1 MNLLYRRFHAL
12 LLTLAVLAWPVVLHG
27 HRVTGSDT
35 HTGPHNKP
43 SPAAEAVQSP
53 SPAIEKLPEQPN
65 PVRLGVEEKTGG
77 FVPLDLVFTNDRGE
91 QVRLRQLVDR
101 PTLLVPVYFNCPTG
115 CIMELAN
122 LADAVRRSQHKIGS
136 FRAIS
141 LSFDA
146 TETPDMAAA
155 TRPNFTQMLG
165 KDFPEDA
172 WAFLTGDHE
181 AVRQLIESI
190 GFSFQKMAD
199 GTIVH
204 PTTMVVLAQDGQII
218 KYVYG
223 TFLSGDVDLAL
234 AEAAKG
240 EPTFSIRRFLEYCL
254 PANPTQVRQVLD
266 VLKWVS
272 LALLV
277 AGGIGLVFLLRR
289 KPSDQSRF
297 EQ

>member
-1 MNLLYRRFHAL
+1 MNLLCHRFHAL

-27 HRVTGSDT
+27 HRVSGSDT
-35 HTGPHNKP
+35 HTGPHKSN
-43 SPAAEAVQSP
+43 PAAEAAQSP
-53 SPAIEKLPEQPN
+53 APSTEQPPEQPN
-65 PVRLGVEEKTGG
+65 AVRLGVEEKTGG

-91 QVRLRQLVDR
+91 QVRLGQLVDR

-122 LADAVRRSQHKIGS
+122 LADAVRRSQRKIGS

-146 TETPDMAAA
+146 TETPAMAAA
-155 TRPNFTQMLG
+155 ARPNFTQMLG

-172 WAFLTGDHE
+172 WAFLTGDQE
-181 AVRQLIESI
+181 TVRQLTESI

-199 GTIVH
+199 GTFVH
-204 PTTMVVLAQDGQII
+204 PSTMVVLAPDGQII

-240 EPTFSIRRFLEYCL
+240 EPASSIRRFLEFCL
-254 PANPTQVRQVLD
+254 PANPKQVRQVLD
-266 VLKWVS
+266 ALKWVS
-272 LALLV
+272 LGLLV

-289 KPSDQSRF
+289 KPSDRSRF

>member
-1 MNLLYRRFHAL
+1 MTLLYRWCHAL
-12 LLTLAVLAWPVVLHG
+12 LLTLAVLAWPVGLYG
-27 HRVTGSDT
+27 HRVSGSDT
-35 HTGPHNKP
+35 HTGSHTS
-43 SPAAEAVQSP
+43 SPPVEGTQTH
-53 SPAIEKLPEQPN
+53 PAPAEQPAEPAT
-65 PVRLGVEEKTGG
+65 PVRLGVEEKIGG
-77 FVPLDLVFTNDRGE
+77 FVPLDLVLTNDRGE
-91 QVRLRQLVDR
+91 QVRLRQLIDR
-101 PTLLVPVYFNCPTG
+101 PTLLVPVYYTCPTG
-115 CIMELAN
+115 CSMELAN
-122 LADAVRRSQHKIGS
+122 MADAIRRSQHKVGS

-146 TETPDMAAA
+146 TETPAVAAA

-172 WAFLTGDHE
+172 WAFLTGDQE
-181 AVRQLIESI
+181 AIRQLIDSI
-190 GFSFQKMAD
+190 GFSFKKMAD
-199 GTIVH
+199 GTFVH
-204 PTTMVVLAQDGQII
+204 PSAMVVLAQDGRII

-240 EPTFSIRRFLEYCL
+240 EPTSSIRRFLEFCL
-254 PANPTQVRQVLD
+254 PANPKQIRQVLD
-266 VLKWVS
+266 TLKWAS

-277 AGGIGLVFLLRR
+277 AGGIGLFFLLRR